1 MTPES
6 KLNWIRALQR
16 RGIPVAM
23 VGDGINDAPTLAAAD
38 VSVSLAQATD
48 MANASSDFL
57 VLGESLAV
65 LETMIRIARAVR
77 GNIRQNLAWA
87 AGYNL
92 LAVPLAAAGMVP
104 PWLAAIG
111 MSASS
116 LVVVVNALRLKGMV
130 ADEIGHTDTG
140 PSVFEEIT
148 Q

>member
-1 MTPES
+1 
-6 KLNWIRALQR
+6 
-16 RGIPVAM
+16 M

-38 VSVSLAQATD
+38 VSISLAQATD

-65 LETMIRIARAVR
+65 IEPMIRIAR
-77 GNIRQNLAWA
+77 GISSNIRQNLAWA

-116 LVVVVNALRLKGMV
+116 LVVVLNALRLKAIV
-130 ADEIGHTDTG
+130 ATGEDRPDTG
-140 PSVFEEIT
+140 PSILEEVT